1 MDEIET
7 ENSTHFDCADHLIP
21 TTPLAADSPIVDG
34 CASAKHSIRGGDF
47 PLLEWNRTSS
57 EYQKHTTIDRL
68 FEAQV
73 ERNPNAVAIV
83 FGKEEL
89 TYQQLN
95 HRANQLANH
104 LRGLG
109 VGPEVL
115 VGIAMK
121 RSLDMVVALLGI
133 LKSGGAYVPMDPAYP
148 KDRLQYILEDANA
161 DVLLTQRDLTE
172 GLTKHKAQTLYLDHL
187 NISHETTE
195 NFITDGRSD
204 NVAYV
209 IYTSG
214 STGRPKGVA
223 IEHRSVIA
231 LVHWARQ
238 VFKPEELAGV
248 LASTSICFD
257 LSIFELFVTLS
268 CGGKVILAENAL
280 QLPSLPAAN
289 EVALVN
295 TVPSAMAEL
304 LRVGGVPNSVSVVN
318 LAGEPLPATLVEQI
332 YQSQTIQK
340 VYDLYGPT
348 ETTVYST
355 FALRKAGEPATIGR
369 PLSNEQIYLLNPS
382 GQPVPVGAAGEMYIG
397 GDGLARG
404 YLHRPELTAE
414 KFVPDPFSSEP
425 GRRLYRTG
433 DLARYRADGNI
444 DFLGRIDQ
452 QVKIRG
458 FRVELGEITAV
469 LGKHPA
475 VREAVVIAMEVAPG
489 EKRLVAYIVPK
500 HLPFAA
506 VSELRPFLKEKL
518 PEHMIPSA
526 FVVLKAFPLTPNG
539 KLDRQAL
546 PPPEQIRPELARDFI
561 APRDAL
567 ELGLTKIWEEM
578 LRIPSVGVKDNF
590 FELGG
595 ESIVAGRVFARIRK
609 QFGKQIDPSSLL
621 KAPTIEQLA
630 VLVRQGEES
639 QPWTSLVA
647 IQPAGS
653 HSPLFCMHAGAGTIL
668 FYYDLARELGTDQPV
683 YALQAQGVYGKLPP
697 HERVEEMASHYIRE
711 MRTVQPEGPYSLAG
725 FCFGAILAYEIAQ
738 QLRRQG
744 QAIAFL
750 ASFDGGVPGFD
761 YDAARETAV
770 AVRSAKMASHGN
782 ENRPKSW
789 ISRHWSRI
797 RGRKPKKIVAYLVKK
812 VVLRAR
818 RSIGKTKCKIGAR
831 YQKKGRGL
839 PEWLRLSFFLWNNGQ
854 AEKLYRAETYPGRMC
869 IFVTKGLFADPAMGW
884 KKLVTGGVE
893 VHEIPGEHLHHRDL
907 MAGTFIVG
915 VCEKLKPYLA
925 SRPQGVT
932 RGSFDVR

>member
-1 MDEIET
+1 M
-7 ENSTHFDCADHLIP
+7 
-21 TTPLAADSPIVDG
+21 
-34 CASAKHSIRGGDF
+34 
-47 PLLEWNRTSS
+47 EWNRTSS
-57 EYQKHTTIDRL
+57 EYPKHTTIHQL

-73 ERNPNAVAIV
+73 ERNPNATAIV
-83 FGKEEL
+83 FGKDEL
-89 TYQQLN
+89 TYEKLN
-95 HRANQLANH
+95 HRSNQLANY
-104 LRGLG
+104 LRGLS

-115 VGIAMK
+115 VGVAMK
-121 RSLDMVVALLGI
+121 RSLDMVVALMGI
-133 LKSGGAYVPMDPAYP
+133 LKSGGAYVPVDPAYP
-148 KDRLQYILEDANA
+148 KDRVQYILEDANA
-161 DVLLTQRDLTE
+161 AVLLTQRNLTE
-172 GLTKHKAQTLYLDHL
+172 GLTKHRAQTICVDHL
-187 NISHETTE
+187 DVSNERTE
-195 NFITDGRSD
+195 NLNRDIRSD

-231 LVHWARQ
+231 LVHWAKQ
-238 VFKPEELAGV
+238 VFAPEELAGV

-268 CGGKVILAENAL
+268 CGGKVIIAENAL

-289 EVALVN
+289 EATLVN

-304 LRVGGVPNSVSVVN
+304 LRLGGIPDSVRVVN
-318 LAGEPLPATLVEQI
+318 LAGEPLPATLVDQI

-369 PLSNEQIYLLNPS
+369 PLSNEQIYLLSTS
-382 GQPVPVGAAGEMYIG
+382 GQPVPVGVAGEMYIG

-444 DFLGRIDQ
+444 DFLGRIDH

-458 FRVELGEITAV
+458 FRVELGEIITV
-469 LGKHPA
+469 LGKHPS
-475 VREAVVIAMEVAPG
+475 VREAVVIAREDPPG

-500 HLPFAA
+500 HQPFAA

-546 PPPEQIRPELARDFI
+546 PPPEQIRPELARDFV

-595 ESIVAGRVFARIRK
+595 ESIGAARVFARIRK
-609 QFGKQIDPSSLL
+609 QFGKQLDPSGLL
-621 KAPTIEQLA
+621 KAPTIELLA
-630 VLVRQGEES
+630 NLVRQGEDS
-639 QPWTSLVA
+639 PRWTSLIA
-647 IQPAGS
+647 IQPSGS
-653 HSPLFCMHAGAGTIL
+653 NPPLFCMHAGAGTIL

-697 HERVEEMASHYIRE
+697 HGSVEQMASHYIRE
-711 MRTVQPEGPYSLAG
+711 MRTVQPQGPYYLAG
-725 FCFGAILAYEIAQ
+725 FCFGAILAFEIAQ

-744 QAIAFL
+744 QEIALL
-750 ASFDGGVPGFD
+750 ASFDGGAPRFD
-761 YDAARETAV
+761 YHASPEAAAV
-770 AVRSAKMASHGN
+770 ARSARVPAAGDVKKA
-782 ENRPKSW
+782 KSW

-797 RGRKPKKIVAYLVKK
+797 RGRKPKKIMTYLVKK
-812 VVLRAR
+812 VVS
-818 RSIGKTKCKIGAR
+818 RSRWQIGKLQFKIGAY
-831 YQKKGRGL
+831 YQKKGKGL
-839 PEWLRLSFFLWNNGQ
+839 PEPVRLRFFHWNHG
-854 AEKLYRAETYPGRMC
+854 RAEILYKTEIYPGTIC
-869 IFVTKGLFADPAMGW
+869 IFVTKGRFADPAMGW

-893 VHEIPGEHLHHRDL
+893 VHEIAGEHRHHRDL

-925 SRPQGVT
+925 PTPNGMT
-932 RGSFDVR
+932 PASFAGR